1 MGGRKGEQKEEE
13 RTRRENVSG
22 IFSENDRRS
31 RQKSVGRGGRL
42 SGGREGECGVSVE
55 GRKAG
60 RVIWDEIEGNRSG
73 FKSCRRDG
81 KGEEEE
87 GVWGSEWGGGE
98 GCVGRETGRDG
109 MDGSLLLNWEESEG
123 DMSVEMTGNVICF
136 SSDDLSNRVEFVPV
150 KLRSTHCRI
159 L

>member
-81 KGEEEE
+81 KGEEE
-87 GVWGSEWGGGE
+87 G
-98 GCVGRETGRDG
+98 GCVWKRVGRRGGVRGKGDG
-109 MDGSLLLNWEESEG
+109 ERWDGW
-123 DMSVEMTGNVICF
+123 
-136 SSDDLSNRVEFVPV
+136 
-150 KLRSTHCRI
+150 
-159 L
+159 